1 MKKLIDVSPEIEKI
15 LNDALEGRRIGE
27 DDALRLLEAGGD
39 DVLAIGLAA
48 NRIRKR
54 KVGDVVTYVVNRNIN
69 FTNVCIN
76 RCKFC
81 AYRRNVDDADA
92 YTLGIDEIVKKTKEA
107 RKMGATEVC
116 IQGGLNPELGAEF
129 YADIVSSIKS
139 EVDIGIHAFSPME
152 IQFAC
157 SMNGRDIKGML
168 EHLKEKGLDTMPGT
182 AAEILDDEIRN
193 KICPE
198 KINTAEWTEIVKTA
212 HKAGI
217 LTTATMLYGHI
228 ERPEDQMRHLRILR
242 DIQDETNGFTEF
254 VPLSYVHF
262 NAPLFQENGTKEG
275 ATGVEDLKVHAVAR
289 IFLDNFKNVQASWIK
304 LGRKFSQTMLN
315 FGANDLGGT
324 LMEENI
330 SLSAGLKAE
339 MIDKN
344 ELERMIKEASRTPRQ
359 RDTLYRKMERKTENC
374 RCTHL

>member
-1 MKKLIDVSPEIEKI
+1 MKSLIDVSPEIEDI
-15 LNDALEGRRIGE
+15 LNDALEGKRIGE
-27 DDALRLLEAGGD
+27 NDALRLLKARGD

-48 NRIRKR
+48 NKIREE
-54 KVGDVVTYVVNRNIN
+54 KVGDVVTYIVNRNIN

-81 AYRRNVDDADA
+81 AYRRNAADADA

-129 YADIVSSIKS
+129 YVDIVSSIKS
-139 EVDIGIHAFSPME
+139 EVDISIHAFSPME
-152 IQFAC
+152 IEFAC
-157 SMNGRDIKGML
+157 SMSMNGRDIKGML

-182 AAEILDDEIRN
+182 AAEILDDDVRN

-198 KINTAEWTEIVKTA
+198 KINTAKWTEIVKTA
-212 HKAGI
+212 HKTGI
-217 LTTATMLYGHI
+217 LTTATMLYGHV
-228 ERPEDQMRHLRILR
+228 ERPEDQIRHLKILR
-242 DIQDETNGFTEF
+242 DVQDETNGFTEF

-262 NAPLFQENGTKEG
+262 KAPLFQENGTKEG

-289 IFLDNFKNVQASWIK
+289 IFLDNFKNIQASWIK
-304 LGRKFSQTMLN
+304 LGRKLSQTMLN

-330 SLSAGLKAE
+330 SLSAGLNTK

-344 ELERMIKEASRTPRQ
+344 ELERMIREASRTPIQ
-359 RDTLYRKMERKTENC
+359 RDTLYKKIDKKNRI
-374 RCTHL
+374 

>member
-1 MKKLIDVSPEIEKI
+1 MKNLIDVSPEIEEI

-27 DDALRLLEAGGD
+27 NDALRLLKAGGD

-48 NRIRKR
+48 NKIGKR
-54 KVGDVVTYVVNRNIN
+54 KVGDVVTYIVNRNIN

-81 AYRRNVDDADA
+81 AYRRNVDDVDA
-92 YTLGIDEIVKKTKEA
+92 YTLDIDEIVKKTKEA

-116 IQGGLNPELGAEF
+116 IQGGLNPEVGAEF

-139 EVDIGIHAFSPME
+139 EVDISIHAFSPME
-152 IQFAC
+152 IMFAC

-182 AAEILDDEIRN
+182 AAEILDDDVRN

-198 KINTAEWTEIVKTA
+198 KINTAEWTKIVKTA
-212 HKAGI
+212 HRTGI

-228 ERPEDQMRHLRILR
+228 ERPEDQIRHLKVLR

-262 NAPLFQENGTKEG
+262 NAPLSQKNKTKEG
-275 ATGVEDLKVHAVAR
+275 ATGVEDLKIYAVAR
-289 IFLDNFKNVQASWIK
+289 IFLDNFNNIQASWIK
-304 LGRKFSQTMLN
+304 LGRKFSQMMLN

-330 SLSAGLKAE
+330 SLSAGLKTE
-339 MIDKN
+339 MIDRN
-344 ELERMIKEASRTPRQ
+344 ELERMIKEASRTPIE
-359 RDTLYRKMERKTENC
+359 RDTLYRKIDKKNRK
-374 RCTHL
+374 L